1 MIANIPRQDKRRR
14 KRGVYSKS
22 GLRMRRMRRTRR
34 RKYMHSVKKE
44 EAERASEKLEE
55 VVAWAPS

>member
-22 GLRMRRMRRTRR
+22 GLRMRRTRR